1 MGLVDNAFGLGFC
14 FMFVRHVKAQL
25 QRKVIF
31 IEDTMNILMTG
42 ATGLVG
48 TELVKTFTGEGHEV
62 YRLTRA
68 GTPKPGAE
76 IAGVFDLPWN
86 ANSGQIGGSGG
97 SSSPEVPAN
106 VNAVINLAGAPV
118 VGGRWTKERKLLLR
132 SSRVDT
138 TRGLVSAIAR
148 MEKRPQ
154 VLISASAI
162 GYYGNRGDE
171 LVTEKT
177 VPGTNFLAEL
187 AKEWENEAVKAEKFG
202 VRVVLL
208 RFGIILAKQG
218 GALPQ
223 MMLPF
228 KYGLGGK
235 LGSGRQ
241 WTSWI
246 ALQDVVAIIQAVLRS
261 DSWKGPVNLVAPQA
275 MRNSDFTKS
284 LTKAMHRPAIFAAP
298 AFVLR
303 LAMGEMAETLLGG
316 VRVTPQVLEQHG
328 YRFLHANLDEA
339 LKAILGG

>member
-1 MGLVDNAFGLGFC
+1 
-14 FMFVRHVKAQL
+14 
-25 QRKVIF
+25 
-31 IEDTMNILMTG
+31 MNILMTG

-48 TELVKTFTGEGHEV
+48 TALVKSLTAEGHTI

-68 GTPKPGAE
+68 EARTSSAKE
-76 IAGVFDLPWN
+76 SGVFDLPWIPS
-86 ANSGQIGGSGG
+86 SGEIGGCAGPG
-97 SSSPEVPAN
+97 VLPLPAT
-106 VNAVINLAGAPV
+106 VDAVINLAGAPV
-118 VGGRWTKERKLLLR
+118 VGARWTKERKALLR
-132 SSRVDT
+132 SSRVHT
-138 TRGLVSAIAR
+138 TCGLVSAIAK
-148 MEKRPQ
+148 MDKRPR

-171 LVTEKT
+171 VVTEKSA
-177 VPGTNFLAEL
+177 PGTDFLAEL
-187 AKEWENEAVKAEKFG
+187 AKAWENEAVKAEEFG
-202 VRVVLL
+202 ARVLLL

-246 ALQDVVAIIQAVLRS
+246 ALQDVVAIIQAALRS

-275 MRNSDFTKS
+275 VRNSDFTKS
-284 LTKAMHRPAIFAAP
+284 LAKVMRRPAIFAAP
-298 AFVLR
+298 AFALR

-316 VRVTPQVLEQHG
+316 GRVAPQVLEQHG
-328 YRFLHANLDEA
+328 YRFLYADLDEA
-339 LKAILGG
+339 LNAILG

>member
-1 MGLVDNAFGLGFC
+1 
-14 FMFVRHVKAQL
+14 
-25 QRKVIF
+25 
-31 IEDTMNILMTG
+31 MNILMTG

-48 TELVKTFTGEGHEV
+48 TALVKSFTAQGYTI

-68 GTPKPGAE
+68 ENPKSRAKE
-76 IAGVFDLPWN
+76 LGVFDVPWN
-86 ANSGQIGGSGG
+86 ANSGEIGGSVG
-97 SSSPEVPAN
+97 SGSLQVPAI
-106 VNAVINLAGAPV
+106 VDAVINLAGAPI
-118 VGGRWTKERKLLLR
+118 VGGRWTKDRKALLR

-138 TRGLVSAIAR
+138 TRGLVSAIAK
-148 MEKRPQ
+148 MVKRPP

-171 LVTEKT
+171 MVTEKSA
-177 VPGTNFLAEL
+177 PGTDFLAEL
-187 AKEWENEAVKAEKFG
+187 AKEWENEAVKAEELG

-208 RFGIILAKQG
+208 RFGIILAKEG
-218 GALPQ
+218 GALPK

-246 ALQDVVAIIQAVLRS
+246 ALQDVVAIIQAALQS

-284 LTKAMHRPAIFAAP
+284 LAKVMHRPAIFAAP
-298 AFVLR
+298 AFALR

-316 VRVTPQVLEQHG
+316 VRVAPQVLEQYG
-328 YRFLHANLDEA
+328 YRFLHANLEEA
-339 LKAILGG
+339 LNAILG

>member
-1 MGLVDNAFGLGFC
+1 
-14 FMFVRHVKAQL
+14 
-25 QRKVIF
+25 
-31 IEDTMNILMTG
+31 MNILMTG

-48 TELVKTFTGEGHEV
+48 TALVKKLAAEGQTV
-62 YRLTRA
+62 YRLSRVES
-68 GTPKPGAE
+68 PKSSATAP
-76 IAGVFDLPWN
+76 GVFDLPWN
-86 ANSGQIGGSGG
+86 SSSGGIGGSGG
-97 SSSPEVPAN
+97 SSSLE
-106 VNAVINLAGAPV
+106 VNASVDALINLAGAPV
-118 VGGRWTKERKLLLR
+118 VGGRWTRERKALLR

-138 TRGLVSAIAR
+138 TRRLVSAIAK
-148 MEKRPQ
+148 MEKKPR

-162 GYYGNRGDE
+162 GYYGNRGEE
-171 LVTEKT
+171 LVTENSA
-177 VPGTNFLAEL
+177 PGTDFLAEL
-187 AKEWENEAVKAEKFG
+187 GKEWENEAVKAEKFG

-246 ALQDVVAIIQAVLRS
+246 ALQDVVEIVQEALRN
-261 DSWKGPVNLVAPQA
+261 DSWKGPINLVAPQA
-275 MRNSDFTKS
+275 ARNSDFTKS
-284 LTKAMHRPAIFAAP
+284 LAKVLHRPAIFTAP
-298 AFVLR
+298 AFALK

-316 VRVTPQVLEQHG
+316 VRVAPQVLEQNG

-339 LKAILGG
+339 LKAILG

>member
-1 MGLVDNAFGLGFC
+1 M
-14 FMFVRHVKAQL
+14 
-25 QRKVIF
+25 
-31 IEDTMNILMTG
+31 MNIVMTG

-48 TELVKTFTGEGHEV
+48 TALVKKVTAEGHTI
-62 YRLTRA
+62 YRLTR
-68 GTPKPGAE
+68 PKTSKTSAKV
-76 IAGVFDLPWN
+76 AAVFDVPWN
-86 ANSGQIGGSGG
+86 PSTGEIGGSGG
-97 SSSPEVPAN
+97 SSTLRVPTD

-118 VGGRWTKERKLLLR
+118 VGGRWTRERKALLR

-138 TRGLVSAIAR
+138 TRGLVSAIAK
-148 MEKRPQ
+148 MEKKPR

-162 GYYGNRGDE
+162 GYYGNRGEE
-171 LVTEKT
+171 LVTENGA
-177 VPGTNFLAEL
+177 PGTDFLAQL
-187 AKEWENEAVKAEKFG
+187 AKEWENEAVKAEEFG

-228 KYGLGGK
+228 RFGLGGK

-246 ALQDVVAIIQAVLRS
+246 ALQDVVAIVEEALRN
-261 DSWKGPVNLVAPQA
+261 DSWKGPINLVAPQA
-275 MRNSDFTKS
+275 ARNSDFTKS
-284 LTKAMHRPAIFAAP
+284 LAKVLHRPAILTVP
-298 AFVLR
+298 AFALK

-316 VRVTPQVLEQHG
+316 VRVAPQVLERHG

-339 LKAILGG
+339 LKAILG

>member
-1 MGLVDNAFGLGFC
+1 M
-14 FMFVRHVKAQL
+14 
-25 QRKVIF
+25 
-31 IEDTMNILMTG
+31 MNILMVG

-48 TELVKTFTGEGHEV
+48 TALVKTFTAEGHTV
-62 YRLTRA
+62 YRLMRA
-68 GTPKPGAE
+68 ETAKRDAKQS
-76 IAGVFDLPWN
+76 GVFDLPWN
-86 ANSGQIGGSGG
+86 PSSGEIGGSDG
-97 SSSPEVPAN
+97 SGSLQIPVD
-106 VNAVINLAGAPV
+106 AVINLAGAPV
-118 VGGRWTKERKLLLR
+118 VGGRWTKDRKALLR

-138 TRGLVSAIAR
+138 TRGLVSAIAKMAKPPR
-148 MEKRPQ
+148 

-162 GYYGNRGDE
+162 GYYGDRGEE
-171 LVTEKT
+171 LVTEKSA
-177 VPGTNFLAEL
+177 PGTDFLAEL
-187 AKEWENEAVKAEKFG
+187 AKEWESEAAKAEEFG

-246 ALQDVVAIIQAVLRS
+246 ALQDVVAIIQAALRS

-275 MRNSDFTKS
+275 VRNSDFTKS
-284 LTKAMHRPAIFAAP
+284 LAKVMHRPAIFAAP
-298 AFVLR
+298 AFALR

-316 VRVTPQVLEQHG
+316 GRVAPQVLEQHG
-328 YRFLHANLDEA
+328 YRFLYADLDEA
-339 LKAILGG
+339 LNAILG

>member
-1 MGLVDNAFGLGFC
+1 M
-14 FMFVRHVKAQL
+14 
-25 QRKVIF
+25 
-31 IEDTMNILMTG
+31 MNILMTG

-48 TELVKTFTGEGHEV
+48 TALVKTFTAEEHAV
-62 YRLTRA
+62 YRLARA
-68 GTPKPGAE
+68 ETNKRSTKE
-76 IAGVFDLPWN
+76 AGVFDLPWN
-86 ANSGQIGGSGG
+86 PSTAEIGGSVG
-97 SSSPEVPAN
+97 SSSLQVPAN
-106 VNAVINLAGAPV
+106 VDAVINLAGAPV
-118 VGGRWTKERKLLLR
+118 VGGRWTKDRKALLR

-138 TRGLVSAIAR
+138 TRGLVSAIAK
-148 MEKRPQ
+148 MEKKPR

-162 GYYGNRGDE
+162 GYYGDRGDE
-171 LVTEKT
+171 LVTEKSA
-177 VPGTNFLAEL
+177 PGTDFLAEL
-187 AKEWENEAVKAEKFG
+187 AKEWENEAVKAEELG

-246 ALQDVVAIIQAVLRS
+246 ALQDVVAIVQEALRN

-284 LTKAMHRPAIFAAP
+284 LAKVMHRPAIFAAP
-298 AFVLR
+298 AFALR
-303 LAMGEMAETLLGG
+303 LVMGEMADTLLGG
-316 VRVTPQVLEQHG
+316 VRVAPQVLEQHG

-339 LKAILGG
+339 LNAILG